1 MTDEIVNV
9 LAWTWGWGETI
20 VLLVIAVL
28 LFGRRLPEIARSLG
42 KSLVE
47 FKKGIKETKD
57 DINEAIDTDNKDKDN
72 QSS

>member
-57 DINEAIDTDNKDKDN
+57 DIDKAIDVDNQDKDN